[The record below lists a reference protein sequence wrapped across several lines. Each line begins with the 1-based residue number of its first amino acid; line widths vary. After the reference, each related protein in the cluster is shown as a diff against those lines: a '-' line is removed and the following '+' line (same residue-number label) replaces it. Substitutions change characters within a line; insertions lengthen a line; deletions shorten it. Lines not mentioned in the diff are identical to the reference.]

1 MPSKAQ
7 VFALLALGA
16 PLLLATHPAL
26 AGGSK
31 ASTTTDDNVTDETKG
46 DDTKKGADKRD
57 DDTKKD
63 GDKDKPKAGPEAE
76 DPNDPFEDPAKAYRF
91 IGIRYRDAIVPK
103 FMINWFANGGR
114 NVNAPMVG
122 PEFIT
127 RQNHLEIA
135 VSVMYADYSM
145 SPFLFQG
152 KNDSSTTW
160 DLVQSQ
166 LKVAYAMVDILA
178 EIPLEKKVVGSVE
191 KTGRVA
197 LLIGGGVGVGGV
209 FGSLYQSQAYPNSA
223 ATAGNSSDPTQW
235 SACTSQTQ
243 STPALAGSYCNSRS
257 PHIAG
262 AGGNLTTGYS
272 QPNWF
277 NGGSLPVVYPWIALP
292 QLSLRYKPIKQFQI
306 KADGGFSTSGFFFG
320 ASASYGL

>member
-1 MPSKAQ
+1 MLIKAP
-7 VFALLALGA
+7 VLALLALGA
-16 PLLLATHPAL
+16 PLFFATAPAL
-26 AGGSK
+26 AAAADDAPATSK
-31 ASTTTDDNVTDETKG
+31 TDD
-46 DDTKKGADKRD
+46 A
-57 DDTKKD
+57 KKD
-63 GDKDKPKAGPEAE
+63 GAVSTDKVVVVEP
-76 DPNDPFEDPAKAYRF
+76 DPYDPFEDPGKPYRF

-114 NVNAPMVG
+114 NVNVPMVG

-152 KNDSSTTW
+152 KSDSSTTW

-178 EIPLEKKVVGSVE
+178 EIPLEKKVVGGVE

-197 LLIGGGVGVGGV
+197 FLIGGGVGIGGV
-209 FGSLYQSQAYPNSA
+209 FGNLYQSQAYPNSTA
-223 ATAGNSSDPTQW
+223 AAGNTGDATQW
-235 SACTSQTQ
+235 SPCLSATQ
-243 STPALAGSYCNSRS
+243 SNGLAGTYCNNRS
-257 PHIAG
+257 NHFAG
-262 AGGNLTTGYS
+262 PGGVLSTGFS
-272 QPNWF
+272 QPSWV
-277 NGGSLPVVYPWIALP
+277 NGGDKPLVYPWIALP
-292 QLSLRYKPIKQFQI
+292 QLSLRYKPIKQFQM
-306 KADGGFSTSGFFFG
+306 KVDGGFSTSGFFFG